1 MKILRE
7 VGITVLI
14 AVAVFA
20 LLRLT
25 VQSYTVQYTCMLPN
39 IEEGDWV
46 MVNKASYFSSDL
58 QRGDVIVFN
67 PPPPNEESPY
77 PFIKRV
83 IGLPGETVEI
93 KDGKVFIDGIPL
105 EEDEY
110 IKERPNYTTQAT
122 EVPENEY
129 FVLGDNR
136 NIANDSRNGW
146 TVPRD
151 NIIGRAWFIYWPPS
165 KLGIVK
171 HYRYPELNEAGEQ
184 GMMVSQSVGVQLE

>member
-46 MVNKASYFSSDL
+46 MVNKASYFSSDP

-93 KDGKVFIDGIPL
+93 KDGKVFINGIPL

-110 IKERPNYTTQAT
+110 IKERPNYTTPAT

-151 NIIGRAWFIYWPPS
+151 NVIGKAWFIYWPPS